1 MQSVDPPAG
10 LDFMAQL
17 NLAHLNT
24 LVVDDS
30 RYFVSVLRATLRAF
44 GVRAVYEANSA
55 VAGLEVLTSTAID
68 LAFVDM
74 VMPGMDGIEFIRM
87 VRTASDS
94 ANRTLPIIMLTADG
108 RRGTVLRAVDAGAES
123 FLIKPVRPADV
134 YRHMMELL
142 QNPLPYIDV
151 PGVYFGPERRR
162 MTNPNYSGP
171 ERRHADLAT
180 PVASGGSEGGSGA
193 PKGGPDDPIYI

>member
-1 MQSVDPPAG
+1 
-10 LDFMAQL
+10 MASP
-17 NLAHLNT
+17 NLADLNI

-44 GVRAVYEANSA
+44 GVRAVHEANSA
-55 VAGLEVLTSTAID
+55 VAGLEVLNTSVID

-108 RRGTVLRAVDAGAES
+108 RRSTVLKAVDAGAES

-134 YRHMMELL
+134 YRHMIELL

-162 MTNPNYSGP
+162 MANPNYTGP
-171 ERRHADLAT
+171 ERREIDLAETVT
-180 PVASGGSEGGSGA
+180 PGGSGGGSGA
-193 PKGGPDDPIYI
+193 QRGGPDDPIYI

>member
-1 MQSVDPPAG
+1 M
-10 LDFMAQL
+10 
-17 NLAHLNT
+17 
-24 LVVDDS
+24 VVDDS

-44 GVRAVYEANSA
+44 GVRSVYEANSA
-55 VAGLEVLTSTAID
+55 VNGLEVLTSTVID

-94 ANRTLPIIMLTADG
+94 SNRTLPIIMLTADG
-108 RRGTVLRAVDAGAES
+108 RRGTVLKAVDAGAES

-134 YRHMMELL
+134 YRHMTELL
-142 QNPLPYIDV
+142 QNPRPYIDV

-162 MTNPNYSGP
+162 TANPSYNGP
-171 ERRHADLAT
+171 ERRQADLAT
-180 PVASGGSEGGSGA
+180 PIASGGSGA
-193 PKGGPDDPIYI
+193 QRGGPDDPIYI

>member
-1 MQSVDPPAG
+1 MAPP
-10 LDFMAQL
+10 
-17 NLAHLNT
+17 NLAHLNI
-24 LVVDDS
+24 LIVDDS

-44 GVRAVYEANSA
+44 GVRAVYEGNSA
-55 VAGLEVLTSTAID
+55 VAGLEVLTSTVID

-108 RRGTVLRAVDAGAES
+108 RRGTVLKAVDAGADS

-142 QNPLPYIDV
+142 EHPLPYIDV
-151 PGVYFGPERRR
+151 PGVYFGPDRRR
-162 MTNPNYSGP
+162 MANPNYAGP
-171 ERRHADLAT
+171 ERRQANLAT
-180 PVASGGSEGGSGA
+180 PVGSGVTRGGS
-193 PKGGPDDPIYI
+193 DDPIYI